1 MASCAQGLDSLF
13 SPPIAEALAILHGL
27 NLAID
32 TGLLP
37 ICVESDA
44 EVILVEMGDVES
56 LAFVYWKANQV
67 VHHLTKFGSVVQW
80 AASFMGDFVVE
91 QPVKVGGLRCK
102 DIKWKPPNS
111 VVHPLA
117 KFGLTFINEF
127 VWLED
132 CQFCVV
138 PLVLNDCSG

>member
-67 VHHLTKFGSVVQW
+67 VHHLTKFG
-80 AASFMGDFVVE
+80 
-91 QPVKVGGLRCK
+91 
-102 DIKWKPPNS
+102 
-111 VVHPLA
+111 
-117 KFGLTFINEF
+117 LTFINEF

-132 CQFCVV
+132 CPLCVE
-138 PLVLNDCSG
+138 PLVLDDLL